1 MARIAAPER
10 PGPLARLT
18 AWYSRRRYGNDLAP
32 ATEAWSH
39 TPGLLAGYGA
49 LEAAFERSRRLDHKL
64 KLLAELKASTVA
76 GCEWCIDFG
85 SMLGR
90 GGGITEQQLR
100 DLPRYRDSDAFSELE
115 KLVLDYATGISRSPV
130 DVSDELF
137 DRLRAHLDEAQ
148 LVELTNIIAL
158 ENYRARFNWALGI
171 AGQGFS
177 EGAYCV
183 SPEKRREVLAARS

>member
-115 KLVLDYATGISRSPV
+115 KLVLDYATAMTRTPTEM
-130 DVSDELF
+130 SDELF
-137 DRLRAHLDEAQ
+137 EKLRRHLDEPQ
-148 LVELTNIIAL
+148 IVELTTAVAL
-158 ENYRARFNWALGI
+158 ENLRARFNYALGI
-171 AGQGFS
+171 ESQGFS
-177 EGAYCV
+177 EGSFCAV
-183 SPEKRREVLAARS
+183 PERDAATVG